1 MIEHLED
8 EVKYYSD
15 RQEGKRIIISI
26 NLKCYKTAHVYDS
39 HIYTKILVVDLTFE
53 D

>member
-15 RQEGKRIIISI
+15 RQEGRRFLISI
-26 NLKCYKTAHVYDS
+26 KLICYTTAHVYDN
-39 HIYTKILVVDLTFE
+39 HIYTKILVVDLTLE
-53 D
+53 T